1 MRNNPILLNGIRFLL
16 LVLAQI
22 LVFNHMNFIGYINPF
37 VYILFF
43 YWYPIH
49 ENRALFILA
58 GFALGFTIDLFSDT
72 MALHSIAAVTL
83 AYARPVILRFC
94 FGANYEF
101 QGFTFRNTTRF
112 QRITFLGILT
122 VLHHTLFF
130 SFEILSFSHILLIL
144 NKILFTSVVTFLI
157 CMLLG
162 SLFAKDDE

>member
-22 LVFNHMNFIGYINPF
+22 LVFNHMNFMGYINPF

-101 QGFTFRNTTRF
+101 QGFTFRNTTRL

>member
-101 QGFTFRNTTRF
+101 QGFTFRNTTRL

>member
-58 GFALGFTIDLFSDT
+58 GFALGLTIDIFSDT

-101 QGFTFRNTTRF
+101 QGFTFRNTTRL

>member
-1 MRNNPILLNGIRFLL
+1 ML

-101 QGFTFRNTTRF
+101 QGFTFRNTTRL

>member
-1 MRNNPILLNGIRFLL
+1 ML

-101 QGFTFRNTTRF
+101 QGFTFRNTTRL
-112 QRITFLGILT
+112 QRITFLVILT

-144 NKILFTSVVTFLI
+144 NKILFTSVVTILI

>member
-101 QGFTFRNTTRF
+101 QGFTFRNTTRL

-144 NKILFTSVVTFLI
+144 NKILFTSVLTFLI